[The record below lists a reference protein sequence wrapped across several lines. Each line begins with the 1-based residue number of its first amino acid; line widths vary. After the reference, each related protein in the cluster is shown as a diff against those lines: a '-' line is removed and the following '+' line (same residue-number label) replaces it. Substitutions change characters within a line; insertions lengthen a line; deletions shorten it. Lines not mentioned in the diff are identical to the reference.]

1 MILCRNREFFVV
13 VVAFLL
19 FDSSRFIDG
28 FKLGEKIKS
37 GLGLKKEKNLTTKNS
52 DSVG

>member
-1 MILCRNREFFVV
+1 MILCRNREIFVV
-13 VVAFLL
+13 VVLLL

-37 GLGLKKEKNLTTKNS
+37 GLGLKEKKLTIKNN
-52 DSVG
+52 DSTVG